1 MKSEIRII
9 GIDDAPFNKFR
20 DKKTLIVGTIF
31 RGGHFMDG
39 LVSILI
45 DIDGT
50 NSTVRIASMVNK
62 CKFKPQLQAIM
73 LDGIAVGGFNVIDIE
88 KLYKKTK
95 IPVIVIMRNYPKFE
109 RIVAALK
116 KIGMEKKIKLLER
129 AGKIHRVGKIHV
141 QFIGTT
147 LEKVKKILKI
157 SCTHSHVPEP
167 IRIAHLIAGGIKTG
181 ESKRRA

>member
-31 RGGHFMDG
+31 RGGHFM
-39 LVSILI
+39 
-45 DIDGT
+45 
-50 NSTVRIASMVNK
+50 RIASMVNK